1 MTRGTRGIGAVLLL
15 WLGFDGSPAW
25 GQGRPAV
32 EGSWEGAVVYVPAE
46 QEVEIYIDLFQDARG
61 VLAGLIDIPT
71 KPIEDEPLANLRL
84 DGNRISWELHRD
96 TGTFPYEG
104 ILSAD
109 GQEIRG
115 QSTDRGK
122 TLEFWLKRR
131 DPGAPERVTV
141 QPPLHTLSATGAE
154 LKERFNADAGKVRL
168 VMLLSPGCMYCTV
181 SARVAQRYALD
192 QVADDRLRIYMVWGP
207 YKERE
212 TEADARTASSF
223 VPDPR
228 ATHFWTETPAAGNL
242 FNEALKP
249 LGLGALS
256 AWDSFLVYAPDARWV
271 ESPPTPAHFMNR
283 NVEGKSLNGSRLLEQ
298 IREMLPAQ
306 EEKQGALPRSRAP
319 GEKP

>member
-1 MTRGTRGIGAVLLL
+1 MVLLL
-15 WLGFDGSPAW
+15 GLACPPVW
-25 GQGRPAV
+25 GQARPAV

-46 QEVEIYIDLFQDARG
+46 QEVEIYVDLFQDARG
-61 VLAGLIDIPT
+61 VLAGLIDVPT
-71 KPIEDEPLANLRL
+71 KPIEDEPLANVRF
-84 DGNRISWELHRD
+84 DGSRISWELQRD

-104 ILSAD
+104 TLSAD

-131 DPGAPERVTV
+131 DPNAPERVV
-141 QPPLHTLSATGAE
+141 VHPPLHTLSATGAE

-192 QVADDRLRIYMVWGP
+192 KLDDDRLRVYMVWGP

-212 TEADARTASSF
+212 TEADARAAASF

-228 ATHFWTETPAAGNL
+228 ATHFWTETTEAGNL
-242 FNEALKP
+242 FNEPLKP
-249 LGLGALS
+249 LGLGAQS
-256 AWDSFLVYAPDARWV
+256 AWDSFLVYAPDTRWG
-271 ESPPTPAHFMNR
+271 EKPPAPAYFLHR
-283 NVEGKSLNGSRLLEQ
+283 NLEGKALNGVRLLED
-298 IREMLPAQ
+298 IRELLPAQ
-306 EEKQGALPRSRAP
+306 DEKKGALLRSPGEEKP
-319 GEKP
+319 